1 MLFLNNVLL
10 HFQLL
15 MRILNIF
22 IYRKGEWL
30 TIPKG
35 WLCYLAPEV
44 IRSLRAGSRQENDN
58 LPFSRASDIYAF
70 GYEFHVTIF
79 RKII

>member
-1 MLFLNNVLL
+1 MLCIFFPGLDKNV
-10 HFQLL
+10 
-15 MRILNIF
+15 NYYYYN
-22 IYRKGEWL
+22 YRKGEWL

-44 IRSLRAGSRQENDN
+44 IRSLKAGSRQENDN

-70 GYEFHVTIF
+70 GYEFHFILLF
-79 RKII
+79 

>member
-1 MLFLNNVLL
+1 MLSLTFN
-10 HFQLL
+10 
-15 MRILNIF
+15 
-22 IYRKGEWL
+22 YRKGEWL

-44 IRSLRAGSRQENDN
+44 IRSLKAGSRQENDN

-70 GYEFHVTIF
+70 GYEFQFILF
-79 RKII
+79 LLLKYERLNLI

>member
-1 MLFLNNVLL
+1 MFLLFL
-10 HFQLL
+10 
-15 MRILNIF
+15 
-22 IYRKGEWL
+22 YRKGEWL

-70 GYEFHVTIF
+70 GYEFLLFAIIL
-79 RKII
+79 KILNV